1 MLYNPVVLFL
11 RQPEIIVVRFKQR
24 IAFRELDKI
33 RRGVLIKVPDVILK
47 ELASMNDISQIF
59 TLLRRGGAHS
69 ILQSHCGGHGMS
81 C

>member
-47 ELASMNDISQIF
+47 ELASVNDVTQISA
-59 TLLRRGGAHS
+59 LLRDCDAQRVF
-69 ILQSHCGGHGMS
+69 
-81 C
+81 